1 MDRYDLSYTQNR
13 ELSWLD
19 FNVRVLNEAHDPDV
33 PDLEKLNFISIYT
46 SNLEEFFMVRVG
58 SLLDLSKIKEQVAE
72 NKSGLTNKEQLDA
85 IFKEMPKLYSK
96 KDKAYAEVE
105 AKLRNKGICNL
116 KYEELNQ
123 EEKQKV
129 DEYFNENLLPIVS
142 PLTVDSRHPFPNFL
156 NNSLYIICDVNIEG
170 DDLIGVVPKP
180 LSSKD
185 FFVISKASGLRY
197 ILTEEIIKGNLDKIF
212 QNQTTDKAYI
222 SVTRNADLDL
232 EEGLDE
238 FDDDIRKHMRKS
250 LKKRRRLGPVRLQI
264 NGDISNLSLLYLQEN
279 LNIGDS
285 QTYFTKSPIIM
296 NYSFDL
302 NNHLSQELKMDLL
315 NKTFTPQI
323 SKSIDPGQ
331 SIIKQIEKEDKL
343 LFYPYESMDSFLQ
356 LLIESAV
363 DPDVISIKI
372 TIYRLASLSKVA
384 EQLAFASESGK
395 EVIVLME
402 LKARFDE
409 DNNIRWS
416 ERLEEAGCTV
426 IYGFEG
432 YKVHSKICLITR
444 HKDGEIQYI
453 SQFGTGN
460 YNEKTSTQYT
470 DLSLMTVNK
479 DLGIDAQKF
488 FNNMMIGNLDG
499 EYTNLLVAPNGLKP
513 NIMQLIND
521 EIAIAKK
528 GEKARIWIKCNSVT
542 ERDIID
548 KLAEASQAGVEIF
561 MNVRGIC
568 CLVPKVKGKT
578 DNIRVT
584 SIIGKYLEH
593 PRIYIFGADN
603 PRIYI
608 SSADLMTRNLQ
619 RRVEIACPVLAD
631 NTRKKVLK
639 IAEIIEKDDRK
650 SRELEA
656 DGSYTRNYNESSLS
670 AQDRFMEIAIKNAQ
684 EKAKLTKESTN
695 TYNSNTR
702 VDSENIEELL
712 DKKISKMSFIEKI
725 KRLFFK

>member
-1 MDRYDLSYTQNR
+1 M
-13 ELSWLD
+13 
-19 FNVRVLNEAHDPDV
+19 
-33 PDLEKLNFISIYT
+33 
-46 SNLEEFFMVRVG
+46 
-58 SLLDLSKIKEQVAE
+58 
-72 NKSGLTNKEQLDA
+72 
-85 IFKEMPKLYSK
+85 
-96 KDKAYAEVE
+96 
-105 AKLRNKGICNL
+105 
-116 KYEELNQ
+116 
-123 EEKQKV
+123 
-129 DEYFNENLLPIVS
+129 
-142 PLTVDSRHPFPNFL
+142 
-156 NNSLYIICDVNIEG
+156 
-170 DDLIGVVPKP
+170 
-180 LSSKD
+180 
-185 FFVISKASGLRY
+185 
-197 ILTEEIIKGNLDKIF
+197 
-212 QNQTTDKAYI
+212 
-222 SVTRNADLDL
+222 
-232 EEGLDE
+232 
-238 FDDDIRKHMRKS
+238 
-250 LKKRRRLGPVRLQI
+250 
-264 NGDISNLSLLYLQEN
+264 
-279 LNIGDS
+279 
-285 QTYFTKSPIIM
+285 
-296 NYSFDL
+296 
-302 NNHLSQELKMDLL
+302 
-315 NKTFTPQI
+315 
-323 SKSIDPGQ
+323 
-331 SIIKQIEKEDKL
+331 
-343 LFYPYESMDSFLQ
+343 
-356 LLIESAV
+356 
-363 DPDVISIKI
+363 
-372 TIYRLASLSKVA
+372 TI
-384 EQLAFASESGK
+384 
-395 EVIVLME
+395 
-402 LKARFDE
+402 
-409 DNNIRWS
+409 
-416 ERLEEAGCTV
+416 
-426 IYGFEG
+426 
-432 YKVHSKICLITR
+432 
-444 HKDGEIQYI
+444 
-453 SQFGTGN
+453 
-460 YNEKTSTQYT
+460 
-470 DLSLMTVNK
+470 NK

-528 GEKARIWIKCNSVT
+528 GEKAKIWIKCNSVT

-656 DGSYTRNYNESSLS
+656 DGSYTRNYKESSLS

-712 DKKISKMSFIEKI
+712 DKKISKMSFVEKL